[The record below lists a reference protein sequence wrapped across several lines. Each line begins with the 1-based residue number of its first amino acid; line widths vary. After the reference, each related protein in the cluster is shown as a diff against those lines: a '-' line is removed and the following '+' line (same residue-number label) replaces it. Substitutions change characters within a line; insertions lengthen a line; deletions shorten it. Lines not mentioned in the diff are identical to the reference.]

1 MFGQTQAL
9 LALPMFT
16 QRSNYRQ
23 RSPRR
28 GQLLESF
35 VKSLLGPIQTDEH
48 GQIRLGLSLGFC
60 QKEIL
65 LKTFLSFQNREPN
78 VSEITCITR
87 CFAIPGSLLG
97 DLPL

>member
-23 RSPRR
+23 RIPRR

-35 VKSLLGPIQTDEH
+35 VKSLLCPIQTDEH
-48 GQIRLGLSLGFC
+48 GEIRLGLSVGFR
-60 QKEIL
+60 QQEIL
-65 LKTFLSFQNREPN
+65 LKTFPSFQNREPN
-78 VSEITCITR
+78 LSQHICLTR
-87 CFAIPGSLLG
+87 PLSSPCSPIG
-97 DLPL
+97 DLAL